1 MGKASKLAK
10 SKNVSKQLK
19 EPVQKASHKIRTKLR
34 FYRPKTQKTKSA
46 PKMIRSLQ
54 SEIKRKTPQKL
65 DATNVLIQPVSSD
78 KNIQKMENQNTLTFL
93 VHPEAKKPQIKEAVG
108 KLYSVKVRK
117 INTLNTSKGKKKA
130 FIRLMND
137 NDALNI
143 ASKIGLL

>member
-34 FYRPKTQKTKSA
+34 FYRPKTQQTKSA
-46 PKMIRSLQ
+46 PQVLKSLSAEIR
-54 SEIKRKTPQKL
+54 RKNPEKL
-65 DATNVLIQPVSSD
+65 DPTSVLIQPVSSD

-93 VHPEAKKPQIKEAVG
+93 IHPDAKKAQIKEAVG

-130 FIRLMND
+130 FIRLAND

>member
-1 MGKASKLAK
+1 MGKAAKLAK

-34 FYRPKTQKTKSA
+34 FYRPKTQQTKSVS
-46 PKMIRSLQ
+46 KVIKSFR
-54 SEIKRKTPQKL
+54 SEIRRLHPQQL
-65 DATNVLIQPVSSD
+65 EPTNILIQPVSSD

-93 VHPEAKKPQIKEAVG
+93 VHPEAKKVQIKEAVS
-108 KLYSVKVRK
+108 KLYNVKVRK
-117 INTLNTSKGKKKA
+117 VNTLHTAKGKKKA
-130 FIRLMND
+130 FIRLVND

>member
-1 MGKASKLAK
+1 MGKAAKLAK
-10 SKNVSKQLK
+10 SKNVSKHLK

-34 FYRPKTQKTKSA
+34 FYRPKTQQTKSA
-46 PKMIRSLQ
+46 PVVLKSLR
-54 SEIKRKTPQKL
+54 SEIRRKTPEQL
-65 DATNVLIQPVSSD
+65 DPTSILIQPVSSD

-93 VHPEAKKPQIKEAVG
+93 VHPDSKKPQIKEAVG
-108 KLYSVKVRK
+108 KLYNVKVRK
-117 INTLNTSKGKKKA
+117 INTLQTSKGKKKA

>member
-34 FYRPKTQKTKSA
+34 FYRPKTQQTKSA
-46 PKMIRSLQ
+46 PKIIKSLQ
-54 SEIKRKTPQKL
+54 SEIRRKSPQRL
-65 DATNVLIQPVSSD
+65 EATSILIQPVSSD

-93 VHPEAKKPQIKEAVG
+93 VHPEAKKVQIKQAIA
-108 KLYSVKVRK
+108 KLFNVKVRK
-117 INTLNTSKGKKKA
+117 VNTLHTAKGKKKA